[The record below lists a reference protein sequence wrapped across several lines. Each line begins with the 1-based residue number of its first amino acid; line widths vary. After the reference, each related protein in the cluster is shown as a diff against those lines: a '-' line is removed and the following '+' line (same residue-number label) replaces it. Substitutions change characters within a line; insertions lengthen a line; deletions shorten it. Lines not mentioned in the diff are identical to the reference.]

1 MEYVSYCKNILRWI
15 VEEVFEEDDV
25 FIFLF
30 SEEDEFDFIEDFFEK
45 ELCFKCGWEFFILEL
60 VSYVVECKEEE
71 MGLDFGLLWGNVD
84 KEDVRR
90 FGDRESKD
98 NIGDGEGF
106 DIDNENVYIIE
117 INDYGCYIYEIL
129 NNEDVDIEEK

>member
-1 MEYVSYCKNILRWI
+1 M
-15 VEEVFEEDDV
+15 
-25 FIFLF
+25 
-30 SEEDEFDFIEDFFEK
+30 
-45 ELCFKCGWEFFILEL
+45 
-60 VSYVVECKEEE
+60 SYVVECKEEE

-90 FGDRESKD
+90 FDDRESKD